1 MNRRIR
7 RAATALAV
15 VLTLAT
21 AAACSESDPPTA
33 HDDYGTVTPGVP
45 DAGSVDQV
53 FTQALS
59 TIYSWQ
65 PTSDR
70 SPTDAL
76 IRAKGFLTGDA
87 LRAAESDGVVRPSAE
102 WGAWARS
109 GDVVTVAIANAHTID
124 RVGGAATGSAVVTQ
138 TVLHRDGSTTPY
150 ATFTVT
156 AELRDQG
163 GWKLATYPTRQ

>member
-1 MNRRIR
+1 MTRQIH
-7 RAATALAV
+7 RAATSLVIALA
-15 VLTLAT
+15 LAT
-21 AAACSESDPPTA
+21 AAACGDSDAPAA

-45 DAGSVDQV
+45 AAGSAEQV

-65 PTSDR
+65 PSTDR

-76 IRAKGFLTGDA
+76 LRAKSLLTGDA
-87 LRAAESDGVVRPSAE
+87 LRAAEATGAVRPSAQ

-109 GDVVTVAIANAHTID
+109 GDVVTVAVSAARTIARTD
-124 RVGGAATGSAVVTQ
+124 TTATGTAVLTQ
-138 TVLHRDGSTTPY
+138 TVLHQDGSATPL

-156 AELRDQG
+156 ADLRDDG
-163 GWKLATYPTRQ
+163 GWKLATYPTQQ